1 LRDDVVIDTD
11 ATPGDG
17 FSTMVAFTSADVG
30 TATFTARA
38 HDAAGNS
45 AVSAPVVVTIAPIAK
60 PVIESFT
67 ATPSTLPAAG
77 GTTTLSW
84 TVAGAVDALTIDQ
97 GVGSVLGQSSKMVN
111 VTSTTLFTLTAGN
124 AGGNTTF
131 EAHVTVS
138 PDTTAPSVSLATSSG
153 SVVAPAQVTLT
164 ATASDDVAVTEV
176 EFYQDDVLIGVD
188 DTSANGFTQ
197 LVSLT
202 SLDEG
207 TVVFTAKAYDA
218 ARNVSTSSPVNV
230 AVSLPDTNFYVSPTG
245 TNTSNTTCALATPC
259 LTIAY
264 AAGLAGSGGTVV
276 LLDGTYDTSTQ
287 GTGNVTVP
295 SGVTIRAQNQGLAI
309 VKNLLVYSGSGAVV
323 GVRIDRSAP
332 NAQTTAGVHASSG
345 TFLIE
350 AVDFKGSFGTTGPA
364 IKASGTAV
372 VTMKPGAVTD
382 YTAETV
388 ALGSVSSAVPFLHVL
403 NTAEVTVQG
412 GTFGGPGLGAQAT
425 TPSNGGGA
433 AVLLRNNARLT
444 LQNVTFSF
452 NTNGFAVLE
461 SSELR
466 LEGSTVQAGAVAAN
480 GSGGAI
486 ELERNVAGETPKAF
500 LTSTTINGNASGT
513 HLGACIY
520 SFESGTLAEVTM
532 SGSTLQGCLSGLK
545 SNVSTTLKV
554 VSTNSHVIQNTAEG
568 VQCQGTCD
576 FDFSGGSIS
585 NNAIGASA
593 ARGGVWMGSVGGA
606 HRLKLRG
613 VSVTG
618 NNASASNTIDN
629 SGIILRGNSSAS
641 FDLGTGAEPGNNIFQ
656 NNSAGNQSANVVVD
670 VSGVVVSAVG
680 NTWNPGV
687 QGADGSGNLAAGTV
701 TTGTGANYRIVSG
714 SLKTSD

>member
-1 LRDDVVIDTD
+1 
-11 ATPGDG
+11 
-17 FSTMVAFTSADVG
+17 
-30 TATFTARA
+30 
-38 HDAAGNS
+38 
-45 AVSAPVVVTIAPIAK
+45 
-60 PVIESFT
+60 
-67 ATPSTLPAAG
+67 
-77 GTTTLSW
+77 
-84 TVAGAVDALTIDQ
+84 
-97 GVGSVLGQSSKMVN
+97 
-111 VTSTTLFTLTAGN
+111 
-124 AGGNTTF
+124 
-131 EAHVTVS
+131 
-138 PDTTAPSVSLATSSG
+138 
-153 SVVAPAQVTLT
+153 
-164 ATASDDVAVTEV
+164 
-176 EFYQDDVLIGVD
+176 
-188 DTSANGFTQ
+188 
-197 LVSLT
+197 
-202 SLDEG
+202 
-207 TVVFTAKAYDA
+207 
-218 ARNVSTSSPVNV
+218 
-230 AVSLPDTNFYVSPTG
+230 
-245 TNTSNTTCALATPC
+245 
-259 LTIAY
+259 
-264 AAGLAGSGGTVV
+264 
-276 LLDGTYDTSTQ
+276 
-287 GTGNVTVP
+287 
-295 SGVTIRAQNQGLAI
+295 
-309 VKNLLVYSGSGAVV
+309 
-323 GVRIDRSAP
+323 
-332 NAQTTAGVHASSG
+332 
-345 TFLIE
+345 
-350 AVDFKGSFGTTGPA
+350 
-364 IKASGTAV
+364 
-372 VTMKPGAVTD
+372 
-382 YTAETV
+382 
-388 ALGSVSSAVPFLHVL
+388 VSSAVPFLHVL

-687 QGADGSGNLAAGTV
+687 QGADGSGNLVVGTV